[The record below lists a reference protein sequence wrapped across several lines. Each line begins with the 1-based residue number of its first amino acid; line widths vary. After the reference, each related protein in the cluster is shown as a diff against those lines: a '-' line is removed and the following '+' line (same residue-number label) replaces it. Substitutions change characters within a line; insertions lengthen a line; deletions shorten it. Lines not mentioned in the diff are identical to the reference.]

1 MALTVIHEE
10 VKERMTEMFTATER
24 EAYANGFDLRH
35 YRQDVLKKRLL
46 ESFKI
51 HAYTEDEYMDKIQNN
66 AWIYNYILHR
76 VIHKLY
82 YAVDIDVPQVFQK
95 YCAVYAAEMYDTWFK
110 AFLNETYVE

>member
-1 MALTVIHEE
+1 MALTIIHEE

-35 YRQDVLKKRLL
+35 YRQDVLKKRFLD
-46 ESFKI
+46 SFKI
-51 HAYTEDEYMDKIQNN
+51 HAYTEDEYMEKIQNN
-66 AWIYNYILHR
+66 AWIYNYILQK
-76 VIHKLY
+76 VY
-82 YAVDIDVPQVFQK
+82 EGDIDVPQVFQK